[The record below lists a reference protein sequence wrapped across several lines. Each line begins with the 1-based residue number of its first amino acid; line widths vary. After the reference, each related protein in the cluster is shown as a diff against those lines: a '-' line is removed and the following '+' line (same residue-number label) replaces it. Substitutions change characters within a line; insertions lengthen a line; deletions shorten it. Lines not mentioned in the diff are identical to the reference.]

1 MLSEI
6 TQYMHENNIKVTQ
19 TNYKLELLNFIA
31 ENYNNGIGYSV
42 YLEKAQ
48 RLLIE
53 EHYKKVRRGRDSNPR
68 RA

>member
-6 TQYMHENNIKVTQ
+6 TQYMHENNIKITQ

-42 YLEKAQ
+42 YLEEAQ

-53 EHYKKVRRGRDSNPR
+53 EHYKNNCN
-68 RA
+68 

>member
-53 EHYKKVRRGRDSNPR
+53 EHYKNNCN
-68 RA
+68 

>member
-1 MLSEI
+1 
-6 TQYMHENNIKVTQ
+6 MHENNIKITQ

-42 YLEKAQ
+42 YLEEAQ

-53 EHYKKVRRGRDSNPR
+53 EHYKNNCN
-68 RA
+68 